1 MKNILKKLET
11 ENNMSIKKLT
21 ENQQKEIDSIIKYV
35 RAKGISLFD
44 SELFRKDLISL
55 YFERLIRGE
64 CIDLSDTKS
73 FCESFIANCPKR
85 KFEPLIYTLYSF
97 SLSSIPFCI
106 AELMYSYPNAVTTIT
121 IFNNIIALIIT
132 ILTYFILPRF
142 SLTSSQSHISADAFV
157 LFGLFLCTSVSK
169 YLKSNIIIIF
179 PMPFLIRLIIHICF
193 IIVMRI
199 IWNRYNYK
207 LSINNDYYVMSE
219 TH

>member
-73 FCESFIANCPKR
+73 FCEECVK
-85 KFEPLIYTLYSF
+85 
-97 SLSSIPFCI
+97 
-106 AELMYSYPNAVTTIT
+106 
-121 IFNNIIALIIT
+121 
-132 ILTYFILPRF
+132 
-142 SLTSSQSHISADAFV
+142 
-157 LFGLFLCTSVSK
+157 LFL
-169 YLKSNIIIIF
+169 
-179 PMPFLIRLIIHICF
+179 
-193 IIVMRI
+193 
-199 IWNRYNYK
+199 
-207 LSINNDYYVMSE
+207 
-219 TH
+219 